1 MLKRVAFTAA
11 MLLVAAAF
19 VVPASGSSHHILV
32 GVFDDAQVIGYPAK
46 TFPILKSLRTQ
57 VIRVS
62 LPWGGSN
69 GVSPK
74 RPKHPRDPGDSAYK
88 WAKYDVAVEAAAKA
102 KIKIVFGIVGTPSWA
117 NGGRL
122 PNRGP
127 TNKNYS
133 YLRDF
138 AYAAATRYSGEYK
151 RRDRKV
157 LHSVRYW
164 LAWNEPNNP
173 VFLYP
178 QYLKAGRSRWV
189 IQSARIYAKICKAI
203 YDGVHGTHL
212 NGEKV
217 GCGATS
223 PRGNDNPHSTRP
235 TIDPLTFLSAL
246 KKAGLKQFDAY
257 AHHPYYGSRN
267 QTPAS
272 KPEPGTVRMGNLGS
286 LIKLL
291 GRLYGGKHLWIT
303 EYGYQT
309 KPPDRVF
316 GVSWKNQARYLAQAY
331 ALARRNPRI
340 DMMIWF
346 LVRDET
352 RLAGWQ
358 SGFLTAAGR
367 KKPSFSTFQHLPH

>member
-1 MLKRVAFTAA
+1 
-11 MLLVAAAF
+11 
-19 VVPASGSSHHILV
+19 
-32 GVFDDAQVIGYPAK
+32 
-46 TFPILKSLRTQ
+46 
-57 VIRVS
+57 
-62 LPWGGSN
+62 
-69 GVSPK
+69 
-74 RPKHPRDPGDSAYK
+74 
-88 WAKYDVAVEAAAKA
+88 
-102 KIKIVFGIVGTPSWA
+102 
-117 NGGRL
+117 
-122 PNRGP
+122 
-127 TNKNYS
+127 
-133 YLRDF
+133 
-138 AYAAATRYSGEYK
+138 
-151 RRDRKV
+151 
-157 LHSVRYW
+157 
-164 LAWNEPNNP
+164 
-173 VFLYP
+173 
-178 QYLKAGRSRWV
+178 V

-267 QTPAS
+267 QAPSS

>member
-1 MLKRVAFTAA
+1 MLRRIGFTAA

-19 VVPASGSSHHILV
+19 VVPASGGSHHILV
-32 GVFDDAQVIGYPAK
+32 GVFDDAQIVGYPAK
-46 TFPILKSLRTQ
+46 TFPILTTLRAQ
-57 VIRVS
+57 VLRIT

-69 GVSPK
+69 GVSRKKPK
-74 RPKHPRDPGDSAYK
+74 NPRDPGDPAYN

-102 KIKIVFGIVGTPSWA
+102 KIKIVFGIVNTPTWA
-117 NGGRL
+117 NGGRP
-122 PNRGP
+122 PNRAP
-127 TNKNYS
+127 TMKNYS

-151 RRDRKV
+151 RKDRKV
-157 LHSVRYW
+157 LHAVRFW

-189 IQSARIYAKICKAI
+189 IQSARSYAKICKAI

-212 NGEKV
+212 NGETV

-223 PRGNDNPHSTRP
+223 PRGNDNPRNVRP
-235 TIDPLTFLSAL
+235 TPDPLVFLSAL
-246 KKAGLKQFDAY
+246 KKAGLKKFDVY
-257 AHHPYYGSRN
+257 AHHPYYGLRN
-267 QTPAS
+267 QKPTT
-272 KPEPGTVRMGNLGS
+272 KPERKTVRMGNLGT
-286 LIKLL
+286 LTKLL
-291 GRLYGGKHLWIT
+291 GRLYGKKHLWIT

-309 KPPDRVF
+309 NPPDRVF

-331 ALARRNPRI
+331 ALARRNPRV

-346 LVRDET
+346 LVRDES

-358 SGFLTAAGR
+358 SGFMTASGR